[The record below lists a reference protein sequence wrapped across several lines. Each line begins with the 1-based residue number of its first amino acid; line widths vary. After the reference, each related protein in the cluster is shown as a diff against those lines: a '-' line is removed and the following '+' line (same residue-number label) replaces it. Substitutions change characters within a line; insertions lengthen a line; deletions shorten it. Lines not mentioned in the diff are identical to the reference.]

1 MQATLSLPFRFVK
14 FSGTEY
20 TAHGAD
26 DSQNE
31 LTEIYRIVS
40 SKALT
45 QEEGGVGPSTGTS
58 IPLSNPPAVS
68 FSCDLERAMI

>member
-1 MQATLSLPFRFVK
+1 
-14 FSGTEY
+14 
-20 TAHGAD
+20 
-26 DSQNE
+26 

-68 FSCDLERAMI
+68 FFRDVWRAMI